1 MPPFHLGFPMRAIS
15 LLPALL
21 LFAACSET
29 TSVRNN
35 REEEDNTLSDTGAA
49 DTGGSG
55 AADTGG
61 SGADTT
67 PVDTTPPAANTPC
80 TVETVATDCS
90 GGYGCDGTICYVE
103 CRDELDCQEGSTC
116 LVPEGARYGACQP
129 GETGPVPGETDYAF
143 VAILSTASSQTSLLN
158 RHPGPDID
166 AVEIRRDGATLAF
179 AEIVQGQRRGAYLGS
194 ENATLDF
201 SSITGPVDSMPI
213 DAAGQDCA
221 VDQPET
227 GTAFQTYWSMGD
239 DGGWA
244 IVSFPGDY
252 RFRAGDE
259 LKVWEIGPTWCANE
273 PSGANDSYDLLV
285 AKFDISFSSFRSAA
299 SVRAAFCPIGA
310 SGPNGD
316 VTTISFDPAACP

>member
-1 MPPFHLGFPMRAIS
+1 MRATS

-21 LFAACSET
+21 LLSACST
-29 TSVRNN
+29 DPVSN
-35 REEEDNTLSDTGAA
+35 RRTEEEEDTGTAA
-49 DTGGSG
+49 DTASSG

-67 PVDTTPPAANTPC
+67 PPIDTTPPAPDTPC
-80 TVETVATDCS
+80 TLETVAADCS
-90 GGYGCDGTICYVE
+90 GGYGCDGSVCYVE
-103 CRDELDCQEGSTC
+103 CRDAQDCQEGFTC
-116 LVPEGARYGACQP
+116 FVPEGARYGACQP
-129 GETGPVPGETDYAF
+129 GETGPVPGETDYAYL
-143 VAILSTASSQTSLLN
+143 AIISTATSQTSLLN

-201 SSITGPVDSMPI
+201 SSITGAVDSMPT
-213 DAAGQDCA
+213 DTAGQDCA

-239 DGGWA
+239 TGGWA
-244 IVSFPGDY
+244 IVSFPDDY

-259 LKVWEIGPTWCANE
+259 LVVWELGPEWCANE
-273 PSGANDSYDLLV
+273 PAGANDSYDLLV
-285 AKFDISFSSFRSAA
+285 AKFDISFSSFRSAD
-299 SVRAAFCPIGA
+299 SVRAVFCPIGA

-316 VTTISFDPAACP
+316 VTTLTFDPAACP

>member
-1 MPPFHLGFPMRAIS
+1 MRAIP
-15 LLPALL
+15 LLPVL
-21 LFAACSET
+21 LFLVACST
-29 TSVRNN
+29 DAPNN
-35 REEEDNTLSDTGAA
+35 RRTEEEEEDTSSATQ

-67 PVDTTPPAANTPC
+67 PVDTTPPAPDTPC

-90 GGYGCDGTICYVE
+90 GGYGCDGTVCYIE
-103 CRDELDCQEGSTC
+103 CRDDQDCQEDFTC
-116 LVPEGARYGACQP
+116 LLAEGARFGACQP
-129 GETGPVPGETDYAF
+129 GQTGPAPGETDYAY
-143 VAILSTASSQTSLLN
+143 VAIISTSTSQTSLLN

-166 AVEIRRDGATLAF
+166 AVEIRRDGATLGF

-201 SSITGPVDSMPI
+201 SSITGPVDSMPT

-239 DGGWA
+239 TGGWA
-244 IVSFPGDY
+244 IVSFPDDY
-252 RFRAGDE
+252 RFRTGDQ
-259 LKVWEIGPTWCANE
+259 LVVWEIGPDWCANE
-273 PSGANDSYDLLV
+273 PTGANDSYDILV
-285 AKFDISFSSFRSAA
+285 AKFDISFSTFRTAD
-299 SVRAAFCPIGA
+299 SVRAVFCPIGA

-316 VTTISFDPAACP
+316 VTTLTFDPAVCP